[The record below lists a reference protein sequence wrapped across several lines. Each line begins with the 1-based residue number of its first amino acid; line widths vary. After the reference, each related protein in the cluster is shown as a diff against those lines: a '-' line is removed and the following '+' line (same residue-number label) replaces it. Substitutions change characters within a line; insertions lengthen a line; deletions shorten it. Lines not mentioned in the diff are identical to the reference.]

1 MRFAA
6 PELREASRA
15 AARHEGAVAVSQKGM
30 RRSPPFLLTMGAP
43 SIGLAVKSLAF
54 VAKDLT
60 KEHLAGVP
68 PLLVVPKF
76 WERKVMLSES
86 QEGHNKHAA

>member
-1 MRFAA
+1 MALYLSFKD
-6 PELREASRA
+6 
-15 AARHEGAVAVSQKGM
+15 EGSAAVSSSKG
-30 RRSPPFLLTMGAP
+30 RREPPFLLTMGAP
-43 SIGLAVKSLAF
+43 SISLAVKSLAF

-76 WERKVMLSES
+76 WERKLILNES
-86 QEGHNKHAA
+86 QQKEGQAQKTTLLG